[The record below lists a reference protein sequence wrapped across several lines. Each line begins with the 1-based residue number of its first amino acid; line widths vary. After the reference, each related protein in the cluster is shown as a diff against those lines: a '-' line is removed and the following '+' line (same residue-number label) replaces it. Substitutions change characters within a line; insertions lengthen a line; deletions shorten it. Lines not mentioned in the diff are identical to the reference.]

1 MADKCRQKWG
11 VAGDPVPVRPP
22 GVGAKPG
29 APPQNRTAP
38 HGPPSPML
46 TKPTHRLT
54 IAVLGA
60 LLAIASRPQVDVRI
74 ALAML
79 GAFFIGL
86 ALGSRSD

>member
-1 MADKCRQKWG
+1 MTQSRFA
-11 VAGDPVPVRPP
+11 PP
-22 GVGAKPG
+22 GWGQSRGPHPKT
-29 APPQNRTAP
+29 APPHTDP
-38 HGPPSPML
+38 HSPML